1 MITDWETNTVYYSYQ
16 SNFDFKPELK
26 KLRKIINN
34 HGFKHHH
41 IAGTKDYFCRDYM
54 PVQLTK
60 NEFIQFKFQPDYL
73 LNDPERIRYV
83 TDTKSVLR
91 KNRFLDKKQISTSEI
106 ILDGGNIIKS
116 KNNVIITD
124 KVCIDNNLTRE
135 EVKNKLEELLK
146 VNVIIISRYPGEET
160 GHADGIIRFI
170 NENTVLTINLE
181 NEKQD
186 WKNKILKELK
196 NEKLDLISLPKA
208 KSPDKDWRYINYLQ
222 IGQKVIVPAFD
233 NESDKIILPFLK
245 ELFEK
250 SGMKMEIL
258 KAKNIAKNGG
268 VLNCFTWNILE

>member
-1 MITDWETNTVYYSYQ
+1 MIPDWETNKVYYSYQ
-16 SNFDFKPELK
+16 STYDFKPELN
-26 KLRKIINN
+26 KLRKIVKNSD
-34 HGFKHHH
+34 FKYQH

-54 PVQLTK
+54 PIQLTE
-60 NEFIQFKFQPDYL
+60 NEFVQFKFHPDYL
-73 LNDPERIRYV
+73 LNDPEKTRYV
-83 TDTKSVLR
+83 TDTKSILK
-91 KNRFLDKKQISTSEI
+91 KNRFLDKKQIRASEI

-124 KVCIDNNLTRE
+124 KVCVDNNLTRE
-135 EVKNKLEELLK
+135 EVKTKLEKILK
-146 VNVIIISRYPGEET
+146 VNVIIISRYPDEET

-186 WKNKILKELK
+186 WTNKILEELK
-196 NEKLDLISLPKA
+196 NENLNLISLPKA

-222 IGQKVIVPAFD
+222 IGQTVIVPVFD

-245 ELFEK
+245 QLFEK
-250 SGMKMEIL
+250 NGMKMEIL
-258 KAKNIAKNGG
+258 KAENIAKNGG